1 MKSRLVLAS
10 SSPYR
15 RELLSRLG
23 LHFECASP
31 NLDESPLPG
40 ESVSGMV
47 ERLSQSKAAALRA
60 RFLDHIII
68 GSDQAAELSGA
79 CIGKPGTPEAAK
91 SQLLAAAG
99 KTLVFHTGLCVLD
112 SATGHYETVMV
123 PTTVEFRRYSEREI
137 ERYLE
142 LEPALD
148 CAGSFKSEG
157 LGISLC
163 GRITS
168 DDPTALIGLPL
179 VALNKLLAR
188 FGANPLD

>member
-1 MKSRLVLAS
+1 MKARSLAS
-10 SSPYR
+10 LYLAWSNACRGRRLQPLALDFQTTSSLAATNP
-15 RELLSRLG
+15 
-23 LHFECASP
+23 
-31 NLDESPLPG
+31 
-40 ESVSGMV
+40 
-47 ERLSQSKAAALRA
+47 QSCQVPAL
-60 RFLDHIII
+60 
-68 GSDQAAELSGA
+68 EN
-79 CIGKPGTPEAAK
+79 PAAK

-99 KTLVFHTGLCVLD
+99 KTLVFHTGLCVLH
-112 SATGHYETVMV
+112 SATGHSETVLV

-163 GRITS
+163 ARITS

>member
-1 MKSRLVLAS
+1 MQQRVVLAS

-23 LHFECASP
+23 LHFECAAP
-31 NLDESPLPG
+31 NLDESALPG

-47 ERLSQSKAAALRA
+47 ERLSRSKAAALSA
-60 RFLDHIII
+60 RFPDHIII
-68 GSDQAAELSGA
+68 GSDQSAELSGA
-79 CIGKPGTPEAAK
+79 CIGKPGTLEAAK

-99 KTLVFHTGLCVLD
+99 KTLVFHTGLCVLH
-112 SATGHYETVMV
+112 SATGHSETVLV

-163 GRITS
+163 ARITS

-179 VALNKLLAR
+179 VALNKLLDR